1 MRKILM
7 TSFMCL
13 SFLGTSALAIAQDGD
28 KKKEETKKE
37 KKECKDDSCKKPV
50 K

>member
-1 MRKILM
+1 
-7 TSFMCL
+7 MCFT
-13 SFLGTSALAIAQDGD
+13 FLVPTTLITAQDGGD

-37 KKECKDDSCKKPV
+37 KKECKDESCKKPE